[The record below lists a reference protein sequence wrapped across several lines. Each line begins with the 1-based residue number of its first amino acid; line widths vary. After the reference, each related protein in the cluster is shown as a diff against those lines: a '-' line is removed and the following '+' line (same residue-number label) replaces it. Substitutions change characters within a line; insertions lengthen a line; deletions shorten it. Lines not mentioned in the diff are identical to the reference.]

1 VTSSGSLQPSPRS
14 ELAVAPSERA
24 LQQLPQHQGLWVA
37 GSIAT
42 PLLVALLTP
51 LWITSPDVA
60 LTLAIAGGASVIN
73 PRRLWAAPLVGAAV
87 TLAGLL
93 FTFLQLPA
101 VIGAGAA
108 AGALATW
115 LLPRPT
121 DWLDRLHGALG
132 GLAGSSLGLW
142 AAVSLV
148 PASWPAW
155 LTGLATAAIVGL
167 IGSQGLLPS
176 ALRFD
181 VEPRLPTPRDIQR
194 ELRSTYRPHVFKAL
208 DLYRASLKQ
217 SPDRDTRQGMA
228 EIAVWVFRLQV
239 TLQTLDQELGQI
251 DPSRVQQRIET
262 YRDLPEETD
271 EFTRRQRRATAD
283 HLERLL
289 EHRDAISVERDR
301 TDALVDYALA
311 FLEEARAGLAV
322 ARELPGETA
331 PDRLPEV
338 LHRLRDQ
345 ARQGDARRRTA
356 REVERLGGP

>member
-1 VTSSGSLQPSPRS
+1 MTSSGSLQRASRS
-14 ELAVAPSERA
+14 ELALAPSEVA
-24 LQQLPQHQGLWVA
+24 LQQLPRHQGLWVA
-37 GSIAT
+37 GS
-42 PLLVALLTP
+42 LLVTLVVALLTP
-51 LWITSPDVA
+51 LWVTNPDIA
-60 LTLAIAGGASVIN
+60 LTLAIAGGASVVN
-73 PRRLWAAPLVGAAV
+73 PRRMWAAPIVGSGV
-87 TLAGLL
+87 TLAGLV
-93 FTFLQLPA
+93 FTFMGLPA

-115 LLPRPT
+115 LLPRST

-155 LTGLATAAIVGL
+155 IGALATAAIVGL

-181 VEPRLPTPRDIQR
+181 DEPRLPSLRDIQR
-194 ELRSTYRPHVFKAL
+194 ELRSVYRPAVIRAQ

-217 SPDRDTRQGMA
+217 SPDRDTRRGMA

-251 DPSRVQQRIET
+251 DPTRVQQRIEQ

-271 EFTRRQRRATAD
+271 DFTRKQRRATAD

-289 EHRDAISVERDR
+289 EHRQAISVERDR
-301 TDALVDYALA
+301 TEALVDYALA

-322 ARELPGETA
+322 ARELPGEAA

-338 LHRLRDQ
+338 LERLRDQ
-345 ARQGDARRRTA
+345 AREGDARRRTA
-356 REVERLGGP
+356 RELEGLSG

>member
-1 VTSSGSLQPSPRS
+1 VTSTSLQPSPRS
-14 ELAVAPSERA
+14 ELALAPSERA

-37 GSIAT
+37 GSVLT
-42 PLLVALLTP
+42 TLVVGLLTN
-51 LWITSPDVA
+51 LWATSPDIA
-60 LTLAIAGGASVIN
+60 LTLAIAGGASVVN
-73 PRRLWAAPLVGAAV
+73 PRKLWAAPLVGSAV

-93 FTFLQLPA
+93 FTWLGLPA
-101 VIGAGAA
+101 VIA
-108 AGALATW
+108 AGAVAGGFATW
-115 LLPRPT
+115 LLPRES
-121 DWLDRLHGALG
+121 DWLDRLHGTLG

-148 PASWPAW
+148 PSSWPVLLSA
-155 LTGLATAAIVGL
+155 LATAAIVGL

-181 VEPRLPTPRDIQR
+181 DEPRLPSLRDIQR
-194 ELRSTYRPHVFKAL
+194 ALRSTYRPSVFKAL
-208 DLYRASLKQ
+208 DLYRSTLKQ
-217 SPDRDTRQGMA
+217 SPDLETRRGMA
-228 EIAVWVFRLQV
+228 EIAGWVFRLQV
-239 TLQTLDQELGQI
+239 TLQTLDQELTQI
-251 DPSRVQQRIET
+251 DPTRVQQRIEQ

-271 EFTRRQRRATAD
+271 DFTRKQRRATAD

-289 EHRDAISVERDR
+289 EHRKAIAVERGR

-322 ARELPGETA
+322 ARELPGETT

-338 LHRLRDQ
+338 LDRLRDQ

-356 REVERLGGP
+356 REIESLTPSR